1 MYQFIY
7 VFIYL
12 DLCMYLSISMYV
24 SIYIYVCIYLD
35 LCMYLSISIWLR
47 FCIVYRPIREYIK
60 IISNIF
66 NENPGW
72 HTSTYICIDIL
83 LKFQYFLPGGDYIF
97 FCCGLIFTCCIH
109 SFILSPFILSYWFW
123 QGRCVQVFKSF
134 FFIIL
139 VLHI

>member
-1 MYQFIY
+1 MYLSIPMNVSIY
-7 VFIYL
+7 I
-12 DLCMYLSISMYV
+12 CMYLSRSMYV
-24 SIYIYVCIYLD
+24 SIHIHVCIYLD

-72 HTSTYICIDIL
+72 HTSTYICICIDIL

-97 FCCGLIFTCCIH
+97 FLLWSDFHVLYSFIH
-109 SFILSPFILSYWFW
+109 SFSIHPFLLILTRAVCP
-123 QGRCVQVFKSF
+123 SF
-134 FFIIL
+134 
-139 VLHI
+139 